1 MIRAEGA
8 EQYAIRCI
16 NPRRHR
22 YTVAWD
28 FQPKE
33 EAGFTYME
41 EEFDHLP
48 TIEEIREVIYAYYN
62 GLTDEAI
69 RSGFVYEGSSV
80 YLSMENQFNYKAAYD
95 LAVQTQGASLP
106 VRFKFGPD
114 SEPDYHDFTTVEE
127 LTAFYTAAIA
137 FIQQK
142 LAEGW
147 QVKDSIDFN
156 LYRL

>member
-1 MIRAEGA
+1 M
-8 EQYAIRCI
+8 
-16 NPRRHR
+16 
-22 YTVAWD
+22 
-28 FQPKE
+28 
-33 EAGFTYME
+33 
-41 EEFDHLP
+41 P